1 MRAGNTSSSNS
12 AGDSAGDSTGDR
24 ERWVRWR
31 EGRLLSAGFGPDLAD
46 VLAHQEQ
53 VDLHELLKLVDRGCP
68 PHLAARILAPLDAP
82 LAQSGREG
90 SGAW

>member
-1 MRAGNTSSSNS
+1 M
-12 AGDSAGDSTGDR
+12 GDR

-31 EGRLLSAGFGPDLAD
+31 EGRLLTAGFGPDLAD
-46 VLAHQEQ
+46 VLAHQDQ
-53 VDLHELLKLVDRGCP
+53 VDLHELLKLVDRGCA

-82 LAQSGREG
+82 LGDPRREG

>member
-1 MRAGNTSSSNS
+1 MRTGNTPSPNS

-24 ERWVRWR
+24 ERWVQWR

-46 VLAHQEQ
+46 LLAHQEQ

-68 PHLAARILAPLDAP
+68 PHLAARILAPLNAP
-82 LAQSGREG
+82 LEKPPEEG

>member
-1 MRAGNTSSSNS
+1 M
-12 AGDSAGDSTGDR
+12 GDR

-31 EGRLLSAGFGPDLAD
+31 EGRLLSAGFGPGLAD
-46 VLAHQEQ
+46 ALAHQEQ

-68 PHLAARILAPLDAP
+68 PHLAARILAPLESP
-82 LAQSGREG
+82 VEEPRKEG